1 MELPAEEGVA
11 GKHSVIRVYSE
22 TRNMFREISVS
33 FGKHSEFSYYKFFP
47 NFAKFK
53 VNIAKMY

>member
-1 MELPAEEGVA
+1 MEFPAEEGVA

-33 FGKHSEFSYYKFFP
+33 FGKHSEFRIKKIP
-47 NFAKFK
+47 NLTK
-53 VNIAKMY
+53 VKIAKM